1 MCASLWRLLVYSII
15 CLNSSVLIFRTFII
29 CPHTVK
35 LALYPSEESIAPDSK
50 WCSLIS
56 HLSLVSDF
64 VTKDQCDP
72 LGLSPGVCVSVC
84 VCVCDGVCVR
94 VCVRKY
100 STRHQFISITQ
111 LCPILCDPMDYS
123 MPGFPLHHQLL
134 ALAQT
139 HVHWFSDAIQ
149 PSHPL
154 SSPSPPAFNLSQH
167 QGLFQWISSS
177 YHVVKVSEFQLQ
189 HQSFRWIFR
198 TDFL

>member
-64 VTKDQCDP
+64 VTKDQCET
-72 LGLSPGVCVSVC
+72 LGLSAGVC
-84 VCVCDGVCVR
+84 VCVCVR
-94 VCVRKY
+94 RY
-100 STRHQFISITQ
+100 ATRHQFISITQ

-123 MPGFPLHHQLL
+123 TPGFPVHHQLL

-167 QGLFQWISSS
+167 QGLFQWVSSS
-177 YHVVKVSEFQLQ
+177 YHVAKVLEFQLQ
-189 HQSFRWIFR
+189 HQSFQ
-198 TDFL
+198 